1 MVESVRNDI
10 SDGFRWRCRTCKTC
24 KSIRDGS
31 FFAKSKLSLQKW
43 LILLFWWSQE
53 YPVTDAKA
61 ATEVD
66 VGTAVDVYRW
76 LREVCTT
83 KLLGMTIKLGGPG
96 IIVQI
101 DESQFRHKP
110 KVMEYVNVKSILK

>member
-1 MVESVRNDI
+1 MALGGDVERARLANLLETGVSLP
-10 SDGFRWRCRTCKTC
+10 SPM
-24 KSIRDGS
+24 
-31 FFAKSKLSLQKW
+31 LSLQKW